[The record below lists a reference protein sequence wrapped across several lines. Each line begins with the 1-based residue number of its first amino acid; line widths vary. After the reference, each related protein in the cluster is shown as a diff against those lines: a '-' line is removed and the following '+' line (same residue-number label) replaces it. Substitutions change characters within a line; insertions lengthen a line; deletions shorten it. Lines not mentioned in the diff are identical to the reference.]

1 LPPQPSDTHS
11 TVGRVIPSHMHA
23 AVYRGNSVVSVDTI
37 DTPEIGPGEILIRV
51 EACGVCHTDLKKI
64 EYNLLAPPRI
74 YGHETAGVVVKAGAH
89 VGVGVTR
96 FKPGD
101 RVIVF
106 HHIPCGKCFY
116 CQRKLYAQCPVYKKV
131 GVTAGF
137 EPAGGGFSQ
146 YVRVM
151 DWIVERGVEKI
162 PDDVPFEIAAFVEPL
177 NTCLK
182 AVHQCD
188 PRPDDVVLVQGQ
200 GPIGLLFTMLLKLRG
215 CTILATD
222 TIPSR
227 LELSKLCGATF
238 AVDPRATDVQRTLRQ
253 LTEGRGADIVFVAA
267 NVKGIVEEAVSSSRP
282 GAKIMLFAQTSDKEK
297 IEFSG
302 AGICVGERSLLGSYS
317 ASVDIQKESAD
328 LVFSGKLPLNLL
340 ISHRVPLDK
349 IEFAF
354 RLATHPA
361 EFPGEDPLKIIVR
374 PQEFAGFPGLSAQ
387 ADGPVVRDRTT
398 DAKR

>member
-1 LPPQPSDTHS
+1 ML
-11 TVGRVIPSHMHA
+11 A
-23 AVYRGNSVVSVDTI
+23 AVYRGNSVVSVDTV

-64 EYNLLAPPRI
+64 EYNLLTPPRI
-74 YGHETAGVVVKAGAH
+74 YGHETAGVVAH
-89 VGVGVTR
+89 VGSRVTR
-96 FKPGD
+96 FQPGD

-106 HHIPCGKCFY
+106 HHIPCGECFY
-116 CQRKLYAQCPVYKKV
+116 CRRKLYAQCPTYKKV

-146 YVRVM
+146 FVRVM

-162 PDDVPFEIAAFVEPL
+162 PDGVPFEVAAFVEPL

-200 GPIGLLFTMLLKLRG
+200 GPIGLLFTMLLKERG
-215 CTILATD
+215 CAILATD
-222 TIPSR
+222 TIPRR
-227 LELSKLCGATF
+227 LELSKLCGAAF
-238 AVDPRATDVQRTLRQ
+238 AVDPRTTDVAAKLKD
-253 LTEGRGADIVFVAA
+253 LTQGRGADMVFVAT
-267 NVKGIVEEAVSSSRP
+267 NVKGLVEEAVLWSRP
-282 GAKIMLFAQTSDKEK
+282 GAKIMLFAQTSDKER
-297 IEFSG
+297 IELSG

-317 ASVDIQKESAD
+317 ASVDMQKESAD
-328 LVFSGKLPLNLL
+328 LVFGGKLPLHLL

-354 RLATHPA
+354 RLATHPG
-361 EFPGEDPLKIIVR
+361 EFPDENPLKIIVR
-374 PQEFAGFPGLSAQ
+374 PQDVANLSTHAE
-387 ADGPVVRDRTT
+387 
-398 DAKR
+398 